1 MSQTR
6 DVLVI
11 DDEPVIAGAVSR
23 ICAAEGLTVDS
34 AGSAV
39 EALELLVARTY
50 RLIVCDIMMSGV
62 DGFGFLAVAGRR
74 APKTPVI
81 MATGYATLDNAVRSL
96 SLGAADFIAKPFTAD
111 ELLAVVRR
119 ALRARRLQEQAAAGG
134 LRDSLAFVPCPP
146 KYYRLGNVSWV
157 KEEREGTGGGARRPR
172 APPPRPGRA
181 APPRPPPPPPG
192 APGAPGATVTSAAGD
207 RHAVPC
213 PVGGRIVAVNAAAKA
228 DPGAIEKDPY
238 FEGWLYR
245 VVPTDLQGD
254 LKSLTSCSS
263 DRL

>member
-1 MSQTR
+1 MSGPR

-11 DDEPVIAGAVSR
+11 DDEPVIAGAVTR
-23 ICAAEGLTVDS
+23 ICAAEGLTVDA
-34 AGSAV
+34 AGSAA

-50 RLIVCDIMMSGV
+50 RLVVCDIMMSGV
-62 DGFGFLAVAGRR
+62 DGFGFLAVAARR
-74 APKTPVI
+74 SPMTPVV

-119 ALRARRLQEQAAAGG
+119 ALRASRLREEAASGG
-134 LRDSLAFVPCPP
+134 PRDSLAFVPCPP

-157 KEEREGTGGGARRPR
+157 KEEREGTALIGLSDLFLKTIDGVAGVELSPVNDE
-172 APPPRPGRA
+172 A
-181 APPRPPPPPPG
+181 AQG
-192 APGAPGATVTSAAGD
+192 APCATVTSAAGD

-213 PVGGRIVAVNAAAKA
+213 PVGGRIVEVNAAAKA
-228 DPGAIEKDPY
+228 DPAAIEKDPY

-254 LKSLTSCSS
+254 LKSLISCSS

>member
-157 KEEREGTGGGARRPR
+157 KEEREGTALIGLSDLFLKTIDGVAGLELSPLNDE
-172 APPPRPGRA
+172 A
-181 APPRPPPPPPG
+181 AQG
-192 APGAPGATVTSAAGD
+192 APAATVTSAAGD

>member
-1 MSQTR
+1 MSGPR

-39 EALELLVARTY
+39 EALELLAARAY
-50 RLIVCDIMMSGV
+50 RLVVCDIMMTGV
-62 DGFGFLAVAGRR
+62 DGFGFLRTAARR
-74 APKTPVI
+74 APGMPVV
-81 MATGYATLDNAVRSL
+81 MTTGYATLDNAVRSL
-96 SLGAADFIAKPFTAD
+96 TEGAADFIAKPFTAD

-119 ALRARRLQEQAAAGG
+119 ALRARRLQEVAAAGP
-134 LRDSLAFVPCPP
+134 RDTLAFVPCPP

-157 KEEREGTGGGARRPR
+157 KEEREGTALIGLSDLFLKTIDGVAGLELSSLNDE
-172 APPPRPGRA
+172 A
-181 APPRPPPPPPG
+181 AQG
-192 APGAPGATVTSAAGD
+192 APCATVTSAAGD

-213 PVGGRIVAVNAAAKA
+213 PVGGRIVEVNAGAKA
-228 DPGAIEKDPY
+228 DPASVEKDPY

-254 LKSLTSCSS
+254 LKSLISCSS

>member
-1 MSQTR
+1 MSGPR

-39 EALELLVARTY
+39 EALELLVAGTY
-50 RLIVCDIMMSGV
+50 RLIVCDIMMTGV
-62 DGFGFLAVAGRR
+62 DGFGFLAVAARR
-74 APKTPVI
+74 SPNTPVI

-96 SLGAADFIAKPFTAD
+96 SMGAADFIAKPFTAD
-111 ELLAVVRR
+111 ELLAVVHR
-119 ALRARRLQEQAAAGG
+119 ALRARRLQEEAAAGG
-134 LRDSLAFVPCPP
+134 LRETLAFVPCPP

-157 KEEREGTGGGARRPR
+157 KEEREGTALIGLSDLFLKTIDGVAGIELSPLNDE
-172 APPPRPGRA
+172 A
-181 APPRPPPPPPG
+181 AQG
-192 APGAPGATVTSAAGD
+192 APCATVTSAAGD

-213 PVGGRIVAVNAAAKA
+213 PVGGRIVSVNASAKA
-228 DPGAIEKDPY
+228 DPASVEKDPY

-254 LKSLTSCSS
+254 LKSLVSCSS